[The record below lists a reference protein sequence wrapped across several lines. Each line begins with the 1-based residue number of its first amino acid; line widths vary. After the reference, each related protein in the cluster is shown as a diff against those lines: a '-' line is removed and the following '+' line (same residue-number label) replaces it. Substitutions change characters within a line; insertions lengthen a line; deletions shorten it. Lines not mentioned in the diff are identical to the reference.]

1 MFVSR
6 AERVLSSSSRD
17 GTYPAGGVTFGAA
30 GNLYGTTS
38 GGGIFNYG
46 TVFELSPAGGGSW
59 TKTTLHAFDTGSGG
73 YGPAAGVI
81 LDSAGNLYGTAAVGG
96 PGTNCIDGCGVV
108 FELMP
113 RTGGSWT
120 IRTLHAFDNNGKDG
134 FFPQAGLIFDSA
146 GNLYG
151 TTFYGGAN
159 TGCYDNEFT
168 CGTAFELERTASG
181 GFTEKVLHD
190 FGSKE
195 SDGQNPVAPLTLD
208 GAGNLYGTTT
218 FGGGTFGDG
227 TVFEVTP

>member
-1 MFVSR
+1 M
-6 AERVLSSSSRD
+6 
-17 GTYPAGGVTFGAA
+17 
-30 GNLYGTTS
+30 
-38 GGGIFNYG
+38 
-46 TVFELSPAGGGSW
+46 
-59 TKTTLHAFDTGSGG
+59 
-73 YGPAAGVI
+73 
-81 LDSAGNLYGTAAVGG
+81 DSAGNLYGTAAVGG